1 MSGKFYKKYIRIPPN
16 ESIDIRK
23 ISPIVHHPLFQRLL
37 HIAQLGTTLTVFPG
51 ATHNRFEHSLGVY
64 AKTLKF
70 CDKMRKEGFLTL
82 KEAANVPLF
91 ALMHDIGHGP
101 FSHVIEGLTPE
112 SGDENE
118 NGLNVLARMK
128 DAVIESGGNLN
139 FIKQLFSHKNS
150 LYKIVM
156 DKNVGMDKLDYL
168 ERDVYHTGFGQRPDI
183 ESIFN
188 YLVYLKGEL
197 VVDKKSL
204 EAAKQMQR
212 LYLYMYKEVYLHK
225 SSLISQRFLEKMIGM
240 WLYHRNTEVSR
251 SQASVSR
258 SLASGTET
266 QKKIRP
272 DELWLMNDKELIG
285 EIYKTP
291 DDAIQFLYQ
300 CYRNRN
306 FPRTGLVLRLKD
318 RQFKE
323 RIAGKAIKVIGE
335 DEKFFERFIK
345 HSSPQALEKIE
356 ADIAELIGIPSYM
369 VVVVPTLT
377 PWRFAPKDIL
387 YHDDGK
393 VFSLK
398 KTQSKYFDA
407 LREEMSDYIALRVC
421 IIGDRNLIYKNA
433 DKIYKFLKKK
443 N

>member
-1 MSGKFYKKYIRIPPN
+1 MVNKFYKKCIRIPPN
-16 ESIDIRK
+16 ESIDIRQ
-23 ISPIVHHPLFQRLL
+23 ISPIIHHPLFQRLL

-64 AKTLKF
+64 AKSLRF
-70 CDKMRKEGFLTL
+70 CDKMHKEGFITV
-82 KEAANVPLF
+82 KEAANVSLF

-101 FSHVIEGLTPE
+101 FSHCIEGLAPQ
-112 SGDENE
+112 SGDEDE
-118 NGLNVLARMK
+118 NGLMVLKFLKKEIKSAGG
-128 DAVIESGGNLN
+128 DYALIENM
-139 FIKQLFSHKNS
+139 FSHKNP

-183 ESIFN
+183 ESILN
-188 YLVYLKGEL
+188 YLVYLEEEL

-212 LYLYMYKEVYLHK
+212 LYIYMYKEVYLHK
-225 SSLISQRFLEKMIGM
+225 SSLISQRFLVKMLAM
-240 WLYHRNTEVSR
+240 WF
-251 SQASVSR
+251 
-258 SLASGTET
+258 ET
-266 QKKIRP
+266 AKVRP

-291 DDAIQFLYQ
+291 KDDIQFMYQ

-306 FPRTGLVLRLKD
+306 FPKTGLVLRLKD

-335 DEKFFERFIK
+335 SKEFFERFIK
-345 HSSPQALEKIE
+345 YSSPKDIEKIE
-356 ADIAELIGIPSYM
+356 TNIANLVGVPSYKI
-369 VVVVPTLT
+369 VVVPILF
-377 PWRFAPKDIL
+377 PWRFVPKDIL

-393 VFSLK
+393 VLSLR

-407 LREEMSDYIALRVC
+407 LREEMDDYLALRVC

-433 DKIYKFLKKK
+433 DKIHKLLKTIT
-443 N
+443 

>member
-1 MSGKFYKKYIRIPPN
+1 MPGKFYKKYIRIPPN
-16 ESIDIRK
+16 ESIDVRK
-23 ISPIVHHPLFQRLL
+23 IYSIIHHPLYQRLL

-70 CDKMRKEGFLTL
+70 CDKMLKEGFLTA
-82 KEAANVPLF
+82 KESSNVPLF

-101 FSHVIEGLTPE
+101 FSHVIEGITPL

-118 NGLNVLARMK
+118 NGLKVLRMLK
-128 DAVIESGGNLN
+128 KEVKESGGDYDLIERI
-139 FIKQLFSHKNS
+139 FAHKNP

-225 SSLISQRFLEKMIGM
+225 SSLISQRFLEKMIAM
-240 WLYHRNTEVSR
+240 WLKT
-251 SQASVSR
+251 
-258 SLASGTET
+258 T
-266 QKKIRP
+266 KIKP
-272 DELWLMNDKELIG
+272 NELWLMNDKELIG

-291 DDAIQFLYQ
+291 DANIQFLYQ

-335 DEKFFERFIK
+335 NKEFFERFIK
-345 HSSPQALEKIE
+345 YSSPKDLEKLE
-356 ADIAELIGIPSYM
+356 ADIAELVSAPAYRII
-369 VVVVPTLT
+369 VVPTLT

-387 YHDDGK
+387 YHDDGR

-398 KTQSKYFDA
+398 KTQKKYFDA
-407 LREEMSDYIALRVC
+407 LREEMSDYLALRVC
-421 IIGDRNLIYKNA
+421 IIGDRKLVYKNA
-433 DKIYKFLKKK
+433 DKIYKLLKNK